1 MDNKK
6 EKNIVGVKL
15 STIRKVVLIALFL
28 FGIVPFV
35 FINGGIRFSNWVSQ
49 ITGLD
54 ISASGLL
61 NQDWFSFW
69 GAFLGGIATVFAVWW
84 TVDQTE
90 RHYRQTSEE
99 QERQNNRFA
108 EEREHQRRLD
118 VLPVVL
124 LQPRIVRQSSD
135 MVLLLGEIEEKKE
148 DKKVYVDELK
158 PVYEEIDATEVTV
171 RFASKLTL
179 QPEGLSEEEM
189 RRVRNKGH
197 EEYSMGNGS
206 KVLTLSSIVFLRP
219 FWFVNAGKEA
229 AININMHL
237 KKEGDFEFKDLPHAF
252 SLMAKE
258 RIKLNFFVDVKQEQI
273 NLIYGNYE
281 LDIWYQDIY
290 KNLYN
295 QIHRINILKG
305 NDHGGVLWQLSL
317 DVEQVLKNESK

>member
-6 EKNIVGVKL
+6 ERKTIWARL
-15 STIRKVVLIALFL
+15 STNWKMVLVGIFL

-35 FINGGIRFSNWVSQ
+35 IINGGIRFSNWISHK
-49 ITGLD
+49 TGLD
-54 ISASGLL
+54 INASGLL

-69 GAFLGGIATVFAVWW
+69 GAYVSGIATVIAVWW
-84 TVDQTE
+84 TVYQTE
-90 RHYRQTSEE
+90 RHYRQTSKE

-124 LQPRIVRQSSD
+124 LQPRIVYQSSD
-135 MVLLLGEIEEKKE
+135 MALLLGEIEAKKE

-179 QPEGLSEEEM
+179 QPEGLSEEDM

-197 EEYSMGNGS
+197 EEYSIGKG
-206 KVLTLSSIVFLRP
+206 TPSSVVFLRP
-219 FWFVNAGKEA
+219 FWFVNAGKEV
-229 AININMHL
+229 AININIHL
-237 KKEGDFEFKDLPHAF
+237 KKEGDFEFKHLPHVF

-258 RIKLNFFVDVKQEQI
+258 RIKLNFLVDVKPEQI
-273 NLIYGNYE
+273 NSICGNYE

-290 KNLYN
+290 KNFYN

-305 NDHGGVLWQLSL
+305 DDYGGVLWQMSL
-317 DVEQVLKNESK
+317 DVEQVLKKETK